1 MSISKELMLKLQNG
15 SDVRGVAV
23 EGVEGQQVNLTG
35 EAANLIAQAF
45 ELWLAQR
52 TGKPASELKIGVGHD
67 SRVSAPALLLQVLQG
82 LAVQGAQPFDCGL
95 ASTPSM
101 FMSVVFPE
109 TRFDGSI

>member
-45 ELWLAQR
+45 ALWLAHGQACQR
-52 TGKPASELKIGVGHD
+52 IENRCWT
-67 SRVSAPALLLQVLQG
+67 
-82 LAVQGAQPFDCGL
+82 
-95 ASTPSM
+95 
-101 FMSVVFPE
+101 
-109 TRFDGSI
+109 

>member
-45 ELWLAQR
+45 ALWLAQR
-52 TGKPASELKIGVGHD
+52 TGQACPAN
-67 SRVSAPALLLQVLQG
+67 
-82 LAVQGAQPFDCGL
+82 
-95 ASTPSM
+95 
-101 FMSVVFPE
+101 
-109 TRFDGSI
+109 